1 MGSKRNTL
9 SSELAS
15 QADTVDEIPE
25 TEAPQK
31 ATRPETIEEESE
43 VAGDTEDEIKGDDEE
58 PVGDARTSQMQ
69 DDVISEDESP
79 QSEQEYDEEQTGD
92 ETDEGENKVEDETDN
107 VAESQRDDAKG
118 KSKAASSTPRKN

>member
-1 MGSKRNTL
+1 MGTSFENNMTTR
-9 SSELAS
+9 
-15 QADTVDEIPE
+15 PE

-79 QSEQEYDEEQTGD
+79 QSEQGY

-107 VAESQRDDAKG
+107 VAESRRDDAKG
-118 KSKAASSTPRKN
+118 KSKA